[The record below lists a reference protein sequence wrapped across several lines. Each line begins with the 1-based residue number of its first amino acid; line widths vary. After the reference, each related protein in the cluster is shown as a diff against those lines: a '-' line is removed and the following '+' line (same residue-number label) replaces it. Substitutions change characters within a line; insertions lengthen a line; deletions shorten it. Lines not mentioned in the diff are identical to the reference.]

1 MTPLRDCP
9 PRSPR
14 VCICPTYSHC
24 VVQVQSGDDV
34 GSARALLRLADHA
47 APHESVQ
54 TWCVISRPRATHA
67 RSGCA
72 KSSTAFYP
80 HVPIRS
86 AWDGAKLRPCLSV
99 AARQLRPAELKDKV
113 VKSEPGGVKAL
124 RSAAAAAATAD
135 ADVEITGCRSRE
147 QRDAEGFRNAQVLQS
162 GDEDDGDEERRSPLR
177 PGGPALK
184 RSRKK

>member
-1 MTPLRDCP
+1 MNL
-9 PRSPR
+9 S
-14 VCICPTYSHC
+14 TYSHC
-24 VVQVQSGDDV
+24 AVQVQSGDDV

-47 APHESVQ
+47 APHQSVH
-54 TWCVISRPRATHA
+54 TWCVISHPRATHA
-67 RSGCA
+67 RSGCT

-80 HVPIRS
+80 YVPIRS

-99 AARQLRPAELKDKV
+99 AARQLHSAELKV
-113 VKSEPGGVKAL
+113 VKSEQGVKVLLSQL
-124 RSAAAAAATAD
+124 RTAAAAATGD
-135 ADVEITGCRSRE
+135 TDVEITGCRSRE

-162 GDEDDGDEERRSPLR
+162 GDEDDGDEEERRSPLR

>member
-1 MTPLRDCP
+1 MNL
-9 PRSPR
+9 S
-14 VCICPTYSHC
+14 TYSHC
-24 VVQVQSGDDV
+24 AVQVQSGDDV

-47 APHESVQ
+47 APHQSVQ

-72 KSSTAFYP
+72 KSFTALYTY
-80 HVPIRS
+80 VPTRS

-124 RSAAAAAATAD
+124 RSAAAAAATGD

-162 GDEDDGDEERRSPLR
+162 GDEDDGDEEERRGEGSNSPLR
-177 PGGPALK
+177 PGGAGAAAVK

>member
-1 MTPLRDCP
+1 MYL
-9 PRSPR
+9 S
-14 VCICPTYSHC
+14 TYSHC
-24 VVQVQSGDDV
+24 VVQVQGGDDV

-47 APHESVQ
+47 APHQSVQ
-54 TWCVISRPRATHA
+54 TWCVISHPRATHA

-72 KSSTAFYP
+72 KSSTVFYTY
-80 HVPIRS
+80 VPTRS

-99 AARQLRPAELKDKV
+99 AARQLHSAELKVIKAEQD
-113 VKSEPGGVKAL
+113 VKLAREGVKAAWQQLSQL
-124 RSAAAAAATAD
+124 RTTAAAATGD

-162 GDEDDGDEERRSPLR
+162 GDEDDGDEEERRSPLR